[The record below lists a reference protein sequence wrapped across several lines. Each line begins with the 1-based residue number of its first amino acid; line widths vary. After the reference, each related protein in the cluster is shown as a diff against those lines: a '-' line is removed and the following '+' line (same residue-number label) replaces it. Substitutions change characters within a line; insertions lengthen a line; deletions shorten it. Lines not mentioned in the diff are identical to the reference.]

1 MSSILNERLPN
12 IELSYGTKLHKK
24 VHADLYQIIP
34 KGKKCLVW
42 YTYWNEHNV
51 CYLLHL
57 DPKDNHIH
65 KVEKTISTFS
75 NELCYGKGTIGYG
88 TLFHHDNVKTFAIID
103 ILFYKG
109 RNVQNYTYELKL
121 EILST
126 MLKSDVKQHVYLQ
139 TQLLVA
145 SCVLTK
151 TYKEAMSISKSLPYT
166 VYALQLIKYNLHKCL
181 GFYNYTDHVKPCI
194 SEAIFKIK
202 PHMTCDI
209 YELYVRSSTQ
219 IHGYAAITDY
229 KSSVMMNNIFRNIK
243 ENKNIDLIEESEDES
258 DFENIN
264 PDKYVYLNEVRIMR
278 CVYMHPFNKWK
289 PVSVCPS
296 DTKLSSKE
304 EVVSI
309 EKKNNN
315 MSMYDKRIHVS
326 KSIPHRRIL

>member
-1 MSSILNERLPN
+1 MCSSILNERLPS
-12 IELSYGTKLHKK
+12 IELSYGTKLHRK

-57 DPKDNHIH
+57 DKTDNHIH
-65 KVEKTISTFS
+65 KVEKMVATFS
-75 NELCYGKGTIGYG
+75 NELCYGKGTIVCG
-88 TLFHHDNVKTFAIID
+88 TLFHHRNVKTFAIVD
-103 ILFYKG
+103 LILYKG
-109 RNVQNYTYELKL
+109 RNLQNCKYQLKL
-121 EILST
+121 EILSN
-126 MLKSDVKQHVYLQ
+126 MLKVDIKEEVYIS

-151 TYKEAMSISKSLPYT
+151 TYNEAITMSKSLPYN
-166 VYALQLIKYNLHKCL
+166 VYSIQPIKYNLHKCL
-181 GFYNYTDHVKPCI
+181 GFYTYNVKPSR

-209 YELYVRSSTQ
+209 YELYVRSSSQ

-243 ENKNIDLIEESEDES
+243 ENKNIDLIEESEEEN

-264 PDKYVYLNEVRIMR
+264 PDKYVYLNEIKIMR
-278 CVYMHPFNKWK
+278 CVYMPQFNKWK
-289 PVSVCPS
+289 PLSVCPS
-296 DTKLSSKE
+296 DLELSSKE
-304 EVVSI
+304 EVITLEKKYNKVSI
-309 EKKNNN
+309 
-315 MSMYDKRIHVS
+315 YDTTSNIS
-326 KSIPHRRIL
+326 KSTPHRRIL